1 MQETSSQLPLVLPF
15 DRPARF
21 KLLRAGT
28 YCAPIGCDRGA
39 DLEATMDEEAGHIV
53 ETAVEARAGFLDRP
67 TTVVLIVST
76 TLTIALFAA
85 IYIGFFAR

>member
-1 MQETSSQLPLVLPF
+1 MRS
-15 DRPARF
+15 
-21 KLLRAGT
+21 GT
-28 YCAPIGCDRGA
+28 YCAPIGWDKGA
-39 DLEATMDEEAGHIV
+39 DLESVMDKEAGYIV
-53 ETAVEARAGFLDRP
+53 ETAVESRAGFLDRP

>member
-1 MQETSSQLPLVLPF
+1 M
-15 DRPARF
+15 RPSVAIEGQTWKRLW
-21 KLLRAGT
+21 KK
-28 YCAPIGCDRGA
+28 
-39 DLEATMDEEAGHIV
+39 EAGHIV